1 MAHPQ
6 GAPPQ
11 ARLAL
16 ARQFFA
22 VIPHGRL
29 LGLEPVE
36 VGENTV
42 LARLP
47 YAEEIV
53 GNPDN
58 GVIHGGVITTL
69 VDQTSGAAVLATLG
83 TPEQVAT
90 LDLRID
96 YLHPA
101 CPEADVLA
109 RAECYKVTGH
119 ICFVRCQV
127 FQDHEDDPI
136 ATSMSTFMR
145 AAGEGPGLVEGAAPW
160 DS

>member
-1 MAHPQ
+1 MTAPQ
-6 GAPPQ
+6 GASPRQ
-11 ARLAL
+11 RLAL

-29 LGLEPVE
+29 LGLEPLE
-36 VGENTV
+36 VGETTV

-47 YAEEIV
+47 YREDIV

-58 GVIHGGVITTL
+58 GIIHGGVITTL

-101 CPEADVLA
+101 RPGSDVLA

-119 ICFVRCQV
+119 ICFARCRVYQAR
-127 FQDHEDDPI
+127 EDDPI

-145 AAGEGPGLVEGAAPW
+145 SAGDGPSLVEGAAPW